1 MEKGEI
7 MNLYKRE
14 LRSETKG
21 ILYWILGTGLMLF
34 ASMASFP
41 MMTDSGVDMTEFMDA
56 MPKSLMVLFGMNDLD
71 VTSTMGYHGILM
83 YYVILAGIIYAAML
97 GVRILSKE
105 ELLKTSEFLLTK
117 PRSRKSILMSKILA
131 GTTMILIFVLTV
143 YLTSIISLELFGEP
157 VPYHSELFK
166 EIFSLLLLMLLFY
179 TFGIMTAALLSK
191 PNISS
196 NVTLSVVFITFLLA
210 IFYDLLDSP
219 IILRVITPFR
229 YFPLVEMVEK
239 NTLSVVYI
247 LITLLLTIIMG
258 LVSFIS
264 YDRRDMNI

>member
-1 MEKGEI
+1 
-7 MNLYKRE
+7 MNIYKRE
-14 LRSETKG
+14 LRSEMKG
-21 ILYWILGTGLMLF
+21 IFYWILGTGLMLF
-34 ASMASFP
+34 ASMITFP
-41 MMTDSGVDMTEFMDA
+41 MMTDSGVEMSEFMDA
-56 MPKSLMVLFGMNDLD
+56 MPRSLMALFGMNDLD

-131 GTTMILIFVLTV
+131 GTTLILVFVLTV
-143 YLTSIISLELFGEP
+143 YLTSIISLEMFGDP

-166 EIFSLLLLMLLFY
+166 EIISLLLLMILFY
-179 TFGIMTAALLSK
+179 SFGIMAAALLSK
-191 PNISS
+191 PKTSS
-196 NVTLSVVFITFLLA
+196 NITLTVVFVTFLLA
-210 IFYDLLDSP
+210 IFYDFLDSP
-219 IILRVITPFR
+219 IFLRIITPFR
-229 YFPLVEMVEK
+229 YFPLVEIVEK

-247 LITLLLTIIMG
+247 LITLLLIIGMG
-258 LVSFIS
+258 LVSFLS